1 MALQLPEACIMARV
15 PVPGFIRPVLDFVIS
30 TVFTTDRGDFTRDP
44 ETDEI
49 LLHLELTDEDRELI
63 PVLAREGA
71 EEIWMVLDNPAA
83 EVVEEDRTNICVHS
97 RIEYLCPL
105 CYTMENY

>member
-1 MALQLPEACIMARV
+1 MALQLPEACISARV
-15 PVPGFIRPVLDFVIS
+15 PLPGFIKPVLDHVIEV
-30 TVFTTDRGDFTRDP
+30 VFTTDRGDFSRDP
-44 ETDEI
+44 VTDEI
-49 LLHLELTDEDRELI
+49 LLHLELTEEDRELV

-83 EVVEEDRTNICVHS
+83 EVVEDTRATICVHG

-105 CYTMENY
+105 CYTMENF